1 MTFGTLKHDICCWHT
16 MTLEERGEGDK
27 TYCHND
33 VENATIFNSLNNP
46 PKCCE
51 AMRNT
56 MHMWYMDIPLCG

>member
-16 MTLEERGEGDK
+16 MRGIAKTYCQDDVGKGDK
-27 TYCHND
+27 TS
-33 VENATIFNSLNNP
+33 NSLNNP

-56 MHMWYMDIPLCG
+56 MHMWYIDIPVWLI